1 MARLKKPVKQYTRGG
16 KFIKM
21 YDSCKTA
28 SVTLDIDKTTIS
40 KCCNFEADTA
50 GGFRFEFIED

>member
-1 MARLKKPVKQYTRGG
+1 MARRKKPVNQYTKSGI
-16 KFIKM
+16 FVKM

-28 SVTLDIDKTTIS
+28 SVTLDIDKTSIS

-50 GGFRFEFIED
+50 GGFRFEFIEN